1 MRRFFAIGL
10 LAIHLFNIAGYS
22 LVFQYFIYQTDTN
35 LITKLDLNQYRESEL
50 IQFKIPIS
58 VPYIADRPDYE
69 RVDGQV
75 EIKGVLYTYVKR
87 KIERDTIYLQCL
99 PNRVT
104 QRLSKARNA
113 YTKHVNDL
121 PQSKKNQTGSTI
133 KKSGIFS
140 EYDFKTLD
148 YQFAAPL
155 ATASTYISYLS
166 PSPVP
171 GALEVPGK
179 PPENRG

>member
-1 MRRFFAIGL
+1 MRRLFALGL

-22 LVFQYFIYQTDTN
+22 LLFQYFIYRTDTN
-35 LITKLDLNQYRESEL
+35 LVAQLDLNQYRESEL

-58 VPYIADRPDYE
+58 LPYLIDKPDYE

-104 QRLSKARNA
+104 QRLSKARIA
-113 YTKHVNDL
+113 YTKHINDL
-121 PQSKKNQTGSTI
+121 PQSKKNQAGTI
-133 KKSGIFS
+133 KKFNLYS
-140 EYDFKTLD
+140 EYDFKILD
-148 YQFAAPL
+148 YQFAPPVVGVVIH
-155 ATASTYISYLS
+155 ISHPS
-166 PSPVP
+166 HSPVS
-171 GALEVPGK
+171 AAFEVPGE
-179 PPENRG
+179 PPEKRC

>member
-1 MRRFFAIGL
+1 MRRLFAIGL

-22 LVFQYFIYQTDTN
+22 LLFQYFIYQTDTN
-35 LITKLDLNQYRESEL
+35 LVARLDLNQYRESEL

-58 VPYIADRPDYE
+58 VPYITDRPDYE

-87 KIERDTIYLQCL
+87 KIEKDTIYLQCL
-99 PNRVT
+99 PNRAT
-104 QRLSKARNA
+104 QRLSKARVA

-140 EYDFKTLD
+140 EYDFKTID
-148 YQFAAPL
+148 YQFAAPI
-155 ATASTYISYLS
+155 ATANSYISYLS
-166 PSPVP
+166 CAPIPLAFDVP
-171 GALEVPGK
+171 GE
-179 PPENRG
+179 PPENRC